1 MYCILG
7 VWPSCILNASY
18 YLCFMQFLLR
28 VFKCAFQFMFFSFL
42 FKIPAL
48 QTACHKT
55 TRSRETASL
64 RNVTVN
70 VLVYIGVHMCIHVTI
85 LYIYCI

>member
-1 MYCILG
+1 
-7 VWPSCILNASY
+7 
-18 YLCFMQFLLR
+18 
-28 VFKCAFQFMFFSFL
+28 MFFSFL